1 MLYSLVFSL
10 RLEELE
16 EKIMI
21 RYLSRSAR
29 LARTVHPRLGLPLN
43 SFSSFSTLSF
53 RPIPSSRPSSRP
65 HVSPPNAIV
74 PPVLSRGY
82 GLRFDPVPQFHS
94 IADLNEFI
102 DQVQRFLRTGTQLVM
117 TQEHIIYEY
126 DAYVQ
131 ELWWNFRTLAY
142 LAREI
147 SHRSSAT
154 GRAARC
160 GFDPYILK
168 VHQRFGI
175 LSNELKKLVKDSMTT
190 LEEVSP
196 YHLMSSKYTMMLT
209 GQATEAISHGSTLQA
224 GIEAAMRFTKAETQK
239 LETQKAALSKEIE
252 DSRMKLR
259 DSERAS
265 HQMMYKVKSMA
276 RDVSNHSRISL
287 TSMLI

>member
-1 MLYSLVFSL
+1 
-10 RLEELE
+10 
-16 EKIMI
+16 MI
-21 RYLSRSAR
+21 RYLPWSAR

-43 SFSSFSTLSF
+43 SFSSCSTLSF

-65 HVSPPNAIV
+65 HLSPPNAIV
-74 PPVLSRGY
+74 SPVLSRGY
-82 GLRFDPVPQFHS
+82 ALRFDPVPQFHS
-94 IADLNEFI
+94 IADLNELI
-102 DQVQRFLRTGTQLVM
+102 DQVQRFLHTGTQLVM
-117 TQEHIIYEY
+117 TQEDIMWEY

-131 ELWWNFRTLAY
+131 QFWWIFRTLAY

-168 VHQRFGI
+168 VHQRFEL
-175 LSNELKKLVKDSMTT
+175 LSKELKKLVKDSMTA
-190 LEEVSP
+190 LEKVSP

-209 GQATEAISHGSTLQA
+209 GQATEAVSHSSTLQA
-224 GIEAAMRFTKAETQK
+224 GIEAAMRFTKAEMQK
-239 LETQKAALSKEIE
+239 LETQKAALGKEIE
-252 DSRMKLR
+252 NLKMKLR

-265 HQMMYKVKSMA
+265 RQMMYKVQSMA